1 MTSGS
6 DTLSRAI
13 LTSKNNDP
21 RIRLKGLIAR
31 GEARLLPLSLP
42 QRELWENSPVAPGDP
57 VNHICATIEIRGI
70 FSFDLCQEALRAVVD
85 RQEVLRT
92 SFLSGEGKAAQ
103 IVLGKSETLLRCLD
117 VGTGEDRGELMAGV
131 FSEPFDMVRGPL
143 YRVEMLRLAADH
155 HILALVFHHAIADGW
170 TLGVFV
176 GDFTSAYILALKQSG
191 RAFAHIRGIKEGLP
205 MPSMT
210 YSEWA
215 ASEKARWQP
224 SEIEREAGYWRSR
237 LTGSKLL
244 FDHCLTETPMEP
256 LTKRVTSLSPL
267 LVDAARALAKQAEV
281 TLFSVLLTA
290 FQVTLFRWKAALDV
304 VLGVPHANRSK
315 PQTRDTMGYFA
326 GVLPL
331 RMCLQPG
338 NSFVQTLKANHA
350 AQIEDF
356 AHAMPF
362 AELAKAVA
370 PADGR
375 LQHQVFDVRFAL
387 QNHPVPDIEL
397 PGISTRLRTISTGT
411 SRFDMACEL
420 TEDGNELEVV
430 WLYRR
435 PLANDEEIGNLDRLL
450 GTVLEEA
457 GRNPDFFP
465 APSQHQ

>member
-1 MTSGS
+1 VIEP
-6 DTLSRAI
+6 AQ
-13 LTSKNNDP
+13 NNDP
-21 RIRLKGLIAR
+21 RLRLKGLIAR

-57 VNHICATIEIRGI
+57 ANHICATIEIRGL
-70 FSFDLCQEALRAVVD
+70 FSFDLCQEALRAVVE

-103 IVLGKSETLLRCLD
+103 IVLAKTETILRCRD
-117 VGTGEDRGELMAGV
+117 VSPGEDHRALMAAV
-131 FSEPFDMVRGPL
+131 FSEPFKMIRGPL

-176 GDFTSAYILALKQSG
+176 GDFTTAYILALKQSG
-191 RAFAHIRGIKEGLP
+191 RAFAHIQGLKAGLP
-205 MPSMT
+205 APGMT

-215 ASEKARWQP
+215 AAEKTRWQP
-224 SEIEREAGYWRSR
+224 IEIEREAGYWRSR

-244 FDHCLTETPMEP
+244 FDHARNETPMEP
-256 LTKRVTSLSPL
+256 LSKHVTSLSPSV
-267 LVDAARALAKQAEV
+267 VDAARALAKQAEA

-315 PQTRDTMGYFA
+315 PQTRETMGYFA
-326 GVLPL
+326 GVVPI
-331 RMCLQPG
+331 RACLQPG
-338 NSFVQTLKANHA
+338 DSFAQTLKANHA

-356 AHAMPF
+356 AHAIPF

-370 PADGR
+370 PAEGVR
-375 LQHQVFDVRFAL
+375 QHPVFDVRFAL

-411 SRFDMACEL
+411 SRFDIACEL
-420 TEDGNELEVV
+420 TEDAGALEVV
-430 WLYRR
+430 WLYRQS
-435 PLANDEEIGNLDRLL
+435 LVNDEEIRHLDRLL
-450 GTVLEEA
+450 GAVLEEA
-457 GRNPDFFP
+457 GRNPGFIP
-465 APSQHQ
+465 EQSQPK

>member
-1 MTSGS
+1 MPVQ
-6 DTLSRAI
+6 D
-13 LTSKNNDP
+13 NDP
-21 RIRLKGLIAR
+21 RLRLKGLIAR

-42 QRELWENSPVAPGDP
+42 QRELWENSPVAPDDP
-57 VNHICATIEIRGI
+57 ANHICATIEIRGV

-103 IVLGKSETLLRCLD
+103 IVLTKTEALLRCRD
-117 VGTGEDRGELMAGV
+117 VGPGEDSGKLMATV

-143 YRVEMLRLAADH
+143 YRVEMLCLAADH

-176 GDFTSAYILALKQSG
+176 GDFTTAYIHALKQSG
-191 RAFAHIRGIKEGLP
+191 RDFAHVRGIKEGLP
-205 MPSMT
+205 APGMT

-215 ASEKARWQP
+215 VSEKTRWQP
-224 SEIEREAGYWRSR
+224 IAIEREAAYWRSR

-244 FDHCLTETPMEP
+244 FGNCRTEVPMEP
-256 LTKRVTSLSPL
+256 LRKRVTSLSPS
-267 LVDAARALAKQAEV
+267 LVDAARDLAKQAEV
-281 TLFSVLLTA
+281 TLFSVLLTV
-290 FQVTLFRWKAALDV
+290 FQMSLFRWKGTRDV

-331 RMCLQPG
+331 RICLQPG
-338 NSFVQTLKANHA
+338 NSFAHTLKANHA

-375 LQHQVFDVRFAL
+375 LQHQIFDVRFAL

-397 PGISTRLRTISTGT
+397 PGISTRLRTIATGT
-411 SRFDMACEL
+411 SRFDIACEL
-420 TEDGNELEVV
+420 TEDGSALEVV
-430 WLYRR
+430 WLYRW
-435 PLANDEEIGNLDRLL
+435 PLVNDKDIGHLDRLL
-450 GTVLEEA
+450 GAVLEEA
-457 GRNPDFFP
+457 GRNSDFLP
-465 APSQHQ
+465 AQSQPQ

>member
-1 MTSGS
+1 VIEQ
-6 DTLSRAI
+6 AQ
-13 LTSKNNDP
+13 NNDP
-21 RIRLKGLIAR
+21 RLRLKSLIAR
-31 GEARLLPLSLP
+31 GEARLLPLSPP

-57 VNHICATIEIRGI
+57 ANHICATIEIRGV
-70 FSFDLCQEALRAVVD
+70 FSFDLCEEALRAVVE

-103 IVLGKSETLLRCLD
+103 IVLAKTETILRCRD
-117 VGTGEDRGELMAGV
+117 VAPDEDHRDLMATV
-131 FSEPFDMVRGPL
+131 FSEPFEMIRGPL

-176 GDFTSAYILALKQSG
+176 GDFTAAYILALKKTG
-191 RAFAHIRGIKEGLP
+191 RAFAHIQGLKDGLP
-205 MPSMT
+205 APGMT
-210 YSEWA
+210 YSGWA
-215 ASEKARWQP
+215 AAEKRRWQP
-224 SEIEREAGYWRSR
+224 DEIEREAVYWRSR

-244 FDHCLTETPMEP
+244 FDHCRTETPMGS
-256 LTKRVTSLSPL
+256 LRKRVTSLSPTV
-267 LVDAARALAKQAEV
+267 VDAARALAKQAEV

-315 PQTRDTMGYFA
+315 PQTRETMGYFA
-326 GVLPL
+326 GVVPL
-331 RMCLQPG
+331 RMHLQPG
-338 NSFVQTLKANHA
+338 DSFVQTLKSNHS

-362 AELAKAVA
+362 AELAKAVS
-370 PADGR
+370 PAGGR
-375 LQHQVFDVRFAL
+375 SQHQVFDVRFAL

-411 SRFDMACEL
+411 SRFDIACEL
-420 TEDGNELEVV
+420 TECGDALEVV

-450 GTVLEEA
+450 GAVLEEA
-457 GRNPDFFP
+457 GRNSDFLP
-465 APSQHQ
+465 AQYQPNNLSKT